1 MARWISAFACAITMS
16 LTLPLGNV
24 AEADGVA
31 VRSVARHVRCTAPAM
46 FLTRTPT
53 VWVCKAG
60 QKCCYD
66 RLLRKG
72 NCLDAADR
80 CL

>member
-1 MARWISAFACAITMS
+1 MARWITAFACATTLS
-16 LTLPLGNV
+16 LILPFGNA
-24 AEADGVA
+24 AEADGVDRA
-31 VRSVARHVRCTAPAM
+31 VARHVRCTAPAM

-53 VWVCKAG
+53 TWVCKAR

-72 NCLDAADR
+72 TCIGAADR